1 MKSEVFNIAPKIL
14 AGALTVAVGLGFGG
28 TSAQAIRTTS
38 PVSQEKYPFKNFNS
52 YDTESPSINDWLN
65 LSNPA
70 RQLGTLNTPVFEPD
84 IMKSASKSR
93 SLNTLNDISKLEE
106 DWNGYSAKPIP
117 PETISLCRK
126 IVMLLNYQPEIYP
139 TGRRSVQME
148 YEKAD
153 RSYLEFEISQD
164 KIKVMEVPKRQYK
177 NAKKSEIP
185 ASNYESLSEIVNEF
199 CGGFGEWE
207 ISTISESY
215 IA

>member
-1 MKSEVFNIAPKIL
+1 MKSNVFDAPRIL
-14 AGALTVAVGLGFGG
+14 ASALAITVGVNFGG
-28 TSAQAIRTTS
+28 TSNQIIKTNS
-38 PVSQEKYPFKNFNS
+38 PVLQERCPFKNFIPYN
-52 YDTESPSINDWLN
+52 TESPSMNDWI
-65 LSNPA
+65 NPPGDA

-93 SLNTLNDISKLEE
+93 SLNTLNDISELDS

-117 PETISLCRK
+117 YETIVLCRK
-126 IVMLLNYQPEIYP
+126 IVMSLDYQPEIYP

-177 NAKKSEIP
+177 NAKHREIP

-199 CGGFGEWE
+199 CGGIGEWE
-207 ISTISESY
+207 ISTISENY
-215 IA
+215 IV